1 MILRTRHEAVHT
13 GNYWVQRRRHSI
25 ASLKTRHTD
34 FPMSK
39 KRKNAQKKAAN
50 LKTAAASETTLA
62 ASDQSSSVRK
72 KRFES
77 FPLHL
82 VPNENY
88 AGKYETAELQE
99 LCKGRVW
106 VIPSFFSSK
115 ECKAWIDYCE
125 SFSPSNGF
133 QYTAHPANKY
143 ITNRECY
150 RLQQENA
157 TELSERIFERLRGM
171 KGGSLLGQIQKETS
185 DIYPS
190 RRSKE
195 PSEYKPINCNPNIRV
210 YRYDEGHAFGRHV
223 DESNVLDDGTTE
235 MTMLVYLSTCQ
246 GGATRFYRSIS
257 GNRRS
262 RQPDSSFAFQPQVG
276 TLLLHVH
283 GQYCLEHEAEVVS
296 GGQKYVLRTDLV
308 YGNAS

>member
-1 MILRTRHEAVHT
+1 
-13 GNYWVQRRRHSI
+13 
-25 ASLKTRHTD
+25 
-34 FPMSK
+34 MSK
-39 KRKNAQKKAAN
+39 KRKNTQKKAVN
-50 LKTAAASETTLA
+50 SKTPGSNDQTSAT
-62 ASDQSSSVRK
+62 SDQSSSLRK

-82 VPNENY
+82 VPNDNY
-88 AGKYETAELQE
+88 AGKYDAAELQE

-125 SFSPSNGF
+125 SFSSSNGF

-157 TELSERIFERLRGM
+157 TELSERIFDRLKGM
-171 KGGSLLGQIQKETS
+171 EGGSLLAQLQKETS

-190 RRSKE
+190 RRSHG
-195 PSEYKPINCNPNIRV
+195 SNQSSAYKPINCNPNIRV
-210 YRYDEGHAFGRHV
+210 YRYDKGHAFGRHV
-223 DESNVLDDGTTE
+223 DESNVLDSGRTTE

-246 GGATRFYRSIS
+246 GGATRFYRS

-262 RQPDSSFAFQPQVG
+262 KQADSSFAFQPQVG

-283 GQYCLEHEAEVVS
+283 GQHCLEHEAEVVL